1 MVSPRAMSDILSLGL
16 QEEDLR
22 KEVEGF
28 VGHIQYFVKKFLL
41 GENPERPRVEEET
54 KKRPSHQQRQQWRG
68 KITEICDI
76 EENFW
81 SPRLGMKGK
90 IDLTVKTESQGGEG
104 SVVRPLE
111 IKTGRP
117 SYSHSHQGQ
126 VMLYCMMSGD
136 RREQA
141 RAGLL
146 LYLRSSDLSEVPAG
160 QQETRGLLQLRNQ
173 LVSWLAESHLPEP
186 VSHPSCESCGL
197 LTACSAYQVV
207 DDSVPR
213 PPHPMAELAYRATA
227 HLRSSHLA
235 WFDKWSGLLDL
246 EAGGARGAAQLKD
259 LWECRRLKE
268 DVKAFEEKR
277 EPPSQSTWKTL
288 FNAET

>member
-1 MVSPRAMSDILSLGL
+1 MVHELLQEVVKERKYNKAGILGLLDKILVSPRTMSDILSLGL
-16 QEEDLR
+16 QEDDLR

-41 GENPERPRVEEET
+41 GENLERPRVEEEI
-54 KKRPSHQQRQQWRG
+54 KKKPGQQRQQWRG

-81 SPRLGMKGK
+81 SPRLGLKGK
-90 IDLTVKTESQGGEG
+90 IDLTVKTESQAGQGGQ

-111 IKTGRP
+111 IKTGKP

-126 VMLYCMMSGD
+126 VMLYCLMSGD

-173 LVSWLAESHLPEP
+173 LVSWLGESQLPEP
-186 VSHPSCESCGL
+186 VSHPSCQSCGL
-197 LTACSAYQVV
+197 LTVCSAYQKVE
-207 DDSVPR
+207 DEVPR
-213 PPHPMAELAYRATA
+213 PPHPMADLVPKAMA
-227 HLRSSHLA
+227 HLKQSHLA
-235 WFDKWSGLLDL
+235 WFNKWCKLLDL
-246 EAGGARGAAQLKD
+246 EAGGARGGG
-259 LWECRRLKE
+259 
-268 DVKAFEEKR
+268 
-277 EPPSQSTWKTL
+277 
-288 FNAET
+288 